1 MKINGFRTFVI
12 LCYLLGLSLLT
23 NARETTQQNQP
34 EILSDSLVK
43 KAEKL
48 MTQHQFPAVIK
59 LLHPFLD
66 EQFSISSETEAKATH
81 LLTTSLLRMQ
91 NPEGFAYL
99 SKLLDFSSKNHD
111 RVKQAG
117 YLSHYSDIL
126 TFTNTMYAFRLAEKA
141 TELLSNIQG
150 NAIAKVKAYQILGK
164 NFLSQG
170 NLNKALQPFYTAIE
184 IINTDASFKPITKQQ
199 LYSNLSV
206 AYNMMGH
213 ADSALKY
220 SSKAYE
226 VISRM
231 DSIPLLSEANAL
243 GNLSRA
249 LLLSGN
255 PDSAIQLRKKAL
267 QINKKVTGS
276 KSTQTGGSYYHLAN
290 ASFAKQDFNTAL
302 EYAQKAILSN
312 YPDAPDSL
320 DYKTLPRP
328 ITANTNVNAVLQGLM
343 LKISFFEELY
353 QSSNNKDW
361 IKMAAQH
368 YKSVDTLVNVLQQS
382 VTFENLPVVIKLNNA
397 GYDQAADI
405 METYGHAYGINNIED
420 IYHFAVATKAKML
433 AYQIQSMKASRGEV
447 PDSLKVKR
455 GRLEQK
461 LTNLKNQ
468 MHNQEQSPQTIDS
481 LKLEHLL
488 TQTKLLATINQIN
501 KKLSVQNQPDATADP
516 VELNEVRENL
526 NHEEALIEFVDSGK
540 EIFIFCSTTENS
552 FYKKVT
558 DKEAFAD
565 AYQDYLRGIK
575 TGAPSSGKALSEK
588 LIKPVYDEI
597 DDKKHFIIIPDEE
610 LFNIP
615 FEALPLP
622 GNEKMLIE
630 NHTITYNYSTKL
642 WLDARKYTRPVP
654 EVDLVAMAP
663 GFENESHASIA
674 MRDAFREADF
684 DSYEDIFRTGERD
697 VLAPLPYSLEEL
709 DEITRLYK
717 SAGKRAL
724 KFDRDEAT
732 EQNFREAPATK
743 ILHLATHGFSDTEKP
758 ERSGL
763 FMSQG
768 ESENYSND
776 GFIHLNELFALD
788 LEAELVVL
796 SACKSG
802 AGKILEGEGV
812 YALPRGFIYAGTPN
826 LVASLW
832 KIHDKKTKELISI
845 FYQELLSGKEF
856 REALRNAK
864 LEMIA
869 RNELP
874 MDWAGMILI
883 GR

>member
-1 MKINGFRTFVI
+1 MKINGFNTFVI
-12 LCYLLGLSLLT
+12 FCYLLGLSLLT
-23 NARETTQQNQP
+23 NAQGSTQQNQP
-34 EILSDSLVK
+34 EVLGDSIVI

-48 MTQHQFPAVIK
+48 MNQYQFPAVTK
-59 LLHPFLD
+59 MLHPLLG
-66 EQFSISSETEAKATH
+66 EQAAINSETEAKATH
-81 LLTTSLLRMQ
+81 ILTTSLLRMQ

-111 RVKQAG
+111 RVKQAE
-117 YLSHYSDIL
+117 YLTHYSDIL

-141 TELLSNIQG
+141 TELLSKSQA
-150 NAIAKVKAYQILGK
+150 NATAKVKAYQILGK

-170 NLNKALQPFYTAIE
+170 KLNEALQPFYSAIE
-184 IINTDASFKPITKQQ
+184 IINTDTSNNPYAKQQ

-226 VISRM
+226 VISSL
-231 DSIPLLSEANAL
+231 DSVPLLSEANVL

-255 PDSAIQLRKKAL
+255 PDSAIHLRKKVL
-267 QINKKVTGS
+267 EINKKVTGN
-276 KSTQTGGSYYHLAN
+276 KSTQTGGSYYHLAS
-290 ASFAKQDFNTAL
+290 ASFARQDFNTAL
-302 EYAQKAILSN
+302 EYAQKAILTN

-320 DYKTLPRP
+320 NYKTLPRP

-353 QSSNNKDW
+353 HNSNNKEW

-382 VTFENLPVVIKLNNA
+382 VTFENLPMVIKLNNA

-405 METYGHAYGINNIED
+405 MENYGNAYAINNIED

-447 PDSLKVKR
+447 PDSLKIER
-455 GRLEQK
+455 GRLEQQ
-461 LTNLKNQ
+461 LTDLKNQ
-468 MHNQEQSPQTIDS
+468 MLNQENHQQAADS
-481 LKLEHLL
+481 LKLEHLV
-488 TQTKLLATINQIN
+488 TQTRLLATINEIN
-501 KKLSVQNQPDATADP
+501 KRLSVKNQPDATADP
-516 VELNEVRENL
+516 VNLAEVRENL
-526 NHEEALIEFVDSGK
+526 TQEEALIEFVDSGK
-540 EIFIFCSTTENS
+540 EIFIFCSTSKNS
-552 FYKKVT
+552 FYKKVK
-558 DKEAFAD
+558 DKAAYED

-575 TGAPSSGKALSEK
+575 TGAPFSGKALSEK
-588 LIKPVYDEI
+588 LIIPVYDEI
-597 DDKKHFIIIPDEE
+597 DNKQHFIIIPDEE

-622 GNEKMLIE
+622 GNERMLIE
-630 NHTITYNYSTKL
+630 SHTITYNYSTKL
-642 WLDARKYTRPVP
+642 WLDARNSKQPAP

-674 MRDAFREADF
+674 MRDAFREAEF
-684 DSYEDIFRTGERD
+684 DSYEDIFRSGKRD

-709 DEITRLYK
+709 EEITSLYK

-724 KFDRDEAT
+724 KYDRDEAT

-743 ILHLATHGFSDTEKP
+743 ILHLATHGFSDTKKP

-763 FMSQG
+763 FMFQG

-788 LEAELVVL
+788 LDAELVVL

-845 FYQELLSGKEF
+845 FYQELLAGKEY

-869 RNELP
+869 ANELP